1 MGPIRIIEVF
11 HLSLPRGLA
20 FLVFETGTDLKEGPC
35 LVRACKYVCDLVNV
49 LLRGVGRILVLLTG
63 HRQAG
68 LLRNGNSTRC
78 EACGCVKRDFYCP
91 GRATG
96 SIALGTQDER

>member
-1 MGPIRIIEVF
+1 MRSRRAWLCQIFWDRP
-11 HLSLPRGLA
+11 S
-20 FLVFETGTDLKEGPC
+20 EGPC

-78 EACGCVKRDFYCP
+78 GACGCVKRDFSST
-91 GRATG
+91 GRATA
-96 SIALGTQDER
+96 SIALGMQGEKRSFTRAGEKG